1 MKYKLI
7 IAYKQAELE
16 QMVQDAIQDG
26 YTPLGSVCVTCI
38 PDPQAH
44 LRFDH
49 PVQYTQAVIKQ

>member
-26 YTPLGSVCVTCI
+26 YTPSGGVCVTCI
-38 PDPQAH
+38 PDPQEYRRLGH
-44 LRFDH
+44 DI
-49 PVQYTQAVIKQ
+49 QYTQAVIKQ

>member
-26 YTPLGSVCVTCI
+26 YTPSGGVCVTCF
-38 PDPQAH
+38 PDPHACSRLGH
-44 LRFDH
+44 A
-49 PVQYTQAVIKQ
+49 VQYTQAVIKQ